1 MIIGLPNV
9 MWYAMPR
16 LKGYTVQTNK
26 DTRQFIAAGVFVLI
40 LVLLMLYLTFIPV
53 PEPNKDLIVAI
64 LGVLMGG
71 AAAAMPKLFGDKAD
85 EDVARLVA
93 KVDKLEAS
101 NALLHKE
108 NELLRDQLDQL
119 RIMLVKRHV
128 VDGEGFKTNGS

>member
-9 MWYAMPR
+9 TWFDMPR
-16 LKGYTVQTNK
+16 LRGSIVDDRRSNK

-53 PEPNKDLIVAI
+53 PDANKDLIVTI

-85 EDVARLVA
+85 EDVAKLVA

-101 NALLHKE
+101 NVLLHQENALLKE
-108 NELLRDQLDQL
+108 QLDKL
-119 RIMLVKRHV
+119 REMLVERHV
-128 VDGEGFKTNGS
+128 VNGEGFRS